1 MIKSTTIIGIRK
13 GNLVVVAGDG
23 QASLGNTVMKSTYGV
38 IGLLLFWW
46 FFYKLVCP
54 MFESY
59 KIQKINKSQKIGFMI
74 LLNTYVVFNIYFFSD
89 IFNMF
94 GLFIIL
100 TLILLPGY
108 LGSKNEEKM
117 LSQNETVLKGGV

>member
-1 MIKSTTIIGIRK
+1 
-13 GNLVVVAGDG
+13 
-23 QASLGNTVMKSTYGV
+23 
-38 IGLLLFWW
+38 
-46 FFYKLVCP
+46 
-54 MFESY
+54 
-59 KIQKINKSQKIGFMI
+59 MI

-108 LGSKNEEKM
+108 LDSKNEEKM

>member
-1 MIKSTTIIGIRK
+1 
-13 GNLVVVAGDG
+13 
-23 QASLGNTVMKSTYGV
+23 
-38 IGLLLFWW
+38 
-46 FFYKLVCP
+46 
-54 MFESY
+54 MFERY

-94 GLFIIL
+94 GVFIIL
-100 TLILLPGY
+100 TLILPPGY
-108 LGSKNEEKM
+108 LDSKNEEKM